1 VAIDSN
7 EVDEIRRQMAL
18 IRHNLHTDVQE
29 VVAGAGEVA
38 NWRRY
43 VRSYP
48 WVAVGLAFA
57 AGYLIVPRRRRKVPA
72 DLARKAD
79 VHEILQEVR
88 EADRPEQKP
97 GKSLVGMA
105 FGMLAPLAWRVAQNY
120 AMSFLDQWII
130 QQQQHAM
137 AEPGR
142 VGSPWPPSSPSQS
155 PSAGPVKGRT
165 RRPSP

>member
-1 VAIDSN
+1 VATDLN
-7 EVDEIRRQMAL
+7 DVDEIRRQMAL
-18 IRHNLHTDVQE
+18 IRLHLHNDVQE

-48 WVAVGLAFA
+48 WAAVGLAVA

-79 VHEILQEVR
+79 VHEIIQEVR
-88 EADRPEQKP
+88 ESDRPEP
-97 GKSLVGMA
+97 RPRKSLIGLG

-120 AMSFLDQWII
+120 AMSYLDQWIV

-137 AEPGR
+137 AEPRNEGS
-142 VGSPWPPSSPSQS
+142 SPWPSSSSS
-155 PSAGPVKGRT
+155 PSAGPAKGRA

>member
-1 VAIDSN
+1 VAPDPN
-7 EVDEIRRQMAL
+7 DVDEIRRQMAL
-18 IRHNLHTDVQE
+18 IRLDLHSDVKE

-48 WVAVGLAFA
+48 WAAVGLAVA

-88 EADRPEQKP
+88 ESDRPEPKP
-97 GKSLVGMA
+97 RKSLIGLA
-105 FGMLAPLAWRVAQNY
+105 FGLLAPMAWRVAQNY
-120 AMSFLDQWII
+120 AMSYLDQWIV
-130 QQQQHAM
+130 QQQQAM

-142 VGSPWPPSSPSQS
+142 AGSPWPPSSPSAD
-155 PSAGPVKGRT
+155 PAKRRA

>member
-1 VAIDSN
+1 VAPDPN
-7 EVDEIRRQMAL
+7 DVDEIRRQMAL
-18 IRHNLHTDVQE
+18 IRLDLHSDVKE

-48 WVAVGLAFA
+48 WAAVGLAAA

-88 EADRPEQKP
+88 ESDRPEPKP
-97 GKSLVGMA
+97 RKSLIGLA
-105 FGMLAPLAWRVAQNY
+105 FGMLAPMAWRVAQNY
-120 AMSFLDQWII
+120 AMSFLDQWIV
-130 QQQQHAM
+130 QQQQQAM

-142 VGSPWPPSSPSQS
+142 AGSPWPPSA
-155 PSAGPVKGRT
+155 PSADPAKRRA
-165 RRPSP
+165 RRPAP